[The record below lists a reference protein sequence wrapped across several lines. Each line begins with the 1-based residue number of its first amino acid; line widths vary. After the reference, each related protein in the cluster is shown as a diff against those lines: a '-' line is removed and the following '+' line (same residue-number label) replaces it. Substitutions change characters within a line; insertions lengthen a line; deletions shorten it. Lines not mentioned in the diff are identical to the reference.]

1 MFQNAR
7 LEYVNVTA
15 HNNIVRVIDNQRHT
29 HAQSL
34 EKTEKLKLFYGIKW

>member
-29 HAQSL
+29 HTVTQ
-34 EKTEKLKLFYGIKW
+34 KTEKLKLFYGIKW